1 MVQGIGLNRNTQN
14 RVEQRNGY
22 RSAKGKKQKAETSQ
36 CDGFLPTSPQGHDVM
51 EGEAQ
56 ALDQAKQPC
65 EDTVKLEAQSR
76 KQKDGLERQRQ
87 SKRSSVPVGKK
98 QR

>member
-1 MVQGIGLNRNTQN
+1 
-14 RVEQRNGY
+14 
-22 RSAKGKKQKAETSQ
+22 
-36 CDGFLPTSPQGHDVM
+36 M